1 MCNKAVDN
9 YPHALEFVPEFYKT
23 QKCVIC
29 HPSTIKFAPDSYKMQ
44 EICDKAI
51 YRCLFVSDY
60 VLIGMK
66 LKECVKELFMKI
78 FFDSILPF

>member
-1 MCNKAVDN
+1 MCDKAV
-9 YPHALEFVPEFYKT
+9 YT
-23 QKCVIC
+23 
-29 HPSTIKFAPDSYKMQ
+29 HPSTIKFAPDSCKTQ
-44 EICDKAI
+44 EMCDKAI

-78 FFDSILPF
+78 LFDSILPL